1 MTTVKEHRRKRRNKV
16 SIVRRHNRK
25 DKVSAY
31 RGAKGFSEAS
41 REKLS
46 QKGEALPDG
55 SFPKIGRGTRLN
67 SSHTLASR
75 MPSSA

>member
-16 SIVRRHNRK
+16 SVVRRHNRK

-31 RGAKGFSEAS
+31 RGAKEFSDAS

-46 QKGEALPDG
+46 QKWRRFLTVR
-55 SFPKIGRGTRLN
+55 FPLRTRGIW
-67 SSHTLASR
+67 R
-75 MPSSA
+75 MPYLHTAVPRIPR

>member
-16 SIVRRHNRK
+16 SVVRRHNRK

-31 RGAKGFSEAS
+31 RGAKEFSDAS

-46 QKGEALPDG
+46 QKGG
-55 SFPKIGRGTRLN
+55 G
-67 SSHTLASR
+67 AS
-75 MPSSA
+75 